1 VSSIVELNG
10 LFNIFGFIIGLVAIV
25 VLFGIVRRTKDEV
38 RSGFLYVL
46 LGLVAFVLFE
56 MFKVFEAFD
65 IIMGQTVAVADVF
78 GVFFVLFLV
87 GGLWKLRSLIRGLS
101 DFGQAFVLTSK
112 DKHEDNLA
120 SLVKD
125 VRGVCYVTLDE
136 PYKKVVDFLGLYNVD
151 TSSMQFI
158 DASGEKCDAENCIT
172 IKNNPDEIKSAL
184 DRVLK
189 EKDLG
194 CVIVDDV
201 AAVKKLKR
209 FELPKFVQDT
219 ASLIKSNEAQGFF
232 VGKIE
237 GLGKE
242 TINDIT
248 MLVDKVLGEG
258 EW

>member
-1 VSSIVELNG
+1 MSMNLIEYG
-10 LFNIFGFIIGLVAIV
+10 LFDIVGFIIGLVAVV

-38 RSGFLYVL
+38 RVGFLLVL
-46 LGLVAFVLFE
+46 LGVVAFVLFE
-56 MFKVFEAFD
+56 MFKVFEAFQ
-65 IIMGQTVAVADVF
+65 IIGRTNMADVF
-78 GVFFVLFLV
+78 VIVFILLLV
-87 GGLWKLRSLIRGLS
+87 GGMWKLRTLIRGLS

-112 DKHEDNLA
+112 NKYEDNMV

-125 VRGVCYVTLDE
+125 VKGVCYVTLKA
-136 PYKKVVDFLGLYNVD
+136 PYKKVVDFLGLYNID
-151 TSSMQFI
+151 TSNMQFI
-158 DASGEKCDAENCIT
+158 DASGGKSNAENCIE
-172 IKNNPDEIKSAL
+172 IQNNPDEIKNTI

-194 CVIVDDV
+194 CVVIDDV
-201 AAVKKLKR
+201 GAVKKIKE

-248 MLVDKVLGEG
+248 MLVDKVIGEG